1 MYYACHESDESLP
14 RSMTLPGPCRPD
26 VTRALMSYCLA
37 TGSHEA
43 GLRSQSCSRASR
55 HCSTL
60 VASLSQASP
69 MRRTGVAD
77 AVSRM
82 SALSRSLHRVLNSQ
96 SVSKAMHPPPEAA
109 SPCPGTATC
118 RLDEKT
124 SGKIFQ
130 TSGGWGNRQW
140 LIAVRERVFRM
151 KTFARRQTA
160 WRRCCESQELQL
172 RSSLPFCR
180 QLFAA
185 LALSSPVCWMRTS
198 LVCCP

>member
-1 MYYACHESDESLP
+1 MHVTGVTKASL
-14 RSMTLPGPCRPD
+14 
-26 VTRALMSYCLA
+26 
-37 TGSHEA
+37 EA
-43 GLRSQSCSRASR
+43 SRAPVR
-55 HCSTL
+55 L
-60 VASLSQASP
+60 
-69 MRRTGVAD
+69 D
-77 AVSRM
+77 RM
-82 SALSRSLHRVLNSQ
+82 SHGRSRAVAWRRVLTKQVCDRNLAHVRRRHLQALFDARGKSVPSLAHAENGRGRCRLSNVCAVLNSQ

-140 LIAVRERVFRM
+140 LIAVRERVLRK